1 MDSIA
6 LKELA
11 RVIINTE
18 ATAAASLVSL
28 IDGAIVAACRSNLDG

>member
-11 RVIINTE
+11 RAIINTE

>member
-11 RVIINTE
+11 QAIINTE
-18 ATAAASLVSL
+18 ATAAASPASL
-28 IDGAIVAACRSNLDG
+28 IDEAVCPLAGVI

>member
-11 RVIINTE
+11 RAIINAE
-18 ATAAASLVSL
+18 ASLVSL
-28 IDGAIVAACRSNLDG
+28 IDGAVWPHAGVI

>member
-11 RVIINTE
+11 QATINTE

-28 IDGAIVAACRSNLDG
+28 INEAVCPHAGVI

>member
-11 RVIINTE
+11 RAIIITE

-28 IDGAIVAACRSNLDG
+28 IDEAVWPHAGVI